1 MPDHAGPAL
10 ARRRLPLLLLAL
22 LVATAALL
30 LPPAAAER
38 SALPAATGDDLATT
52 AARAGASGIGDRY
65 FPADG
70 SGGIDVR
77 TYDVHVRY
85 DFARGLLA
93 GRTRIVLRT
102 TQALRSF
109 GLDLLLPVRSVRV
122 DGRRAGFSKP
132 TRHELRVRPAR
143 PLAQGRRVVVVVD
156 YAGRPGELSY
166 LGERNWLADRRE
178 VVTMNQPHMAP
189 WWFPA
194 NDHPSDKARFD
205 IRVSVPRGR
214 EVVSNGELVRRT
226 VRDGVATSHWRSR
239 EPMATYLA
247 FFAAGDFVVER
258 GRTDGLPWV
267 NAVSAQLPPRVR
279 AGQQRFLR
287 RTPGVVRWLERE
299 LGAYPF
305 RSTGGV
311 VTALPVYFA
320 LENQTRPTYYA
331 GSPDDVSLVVHEQA
345 HQWFGD
351 SVALERWR
359 DIWLNEGLATWL
371 EVRYA
376 ETHGGP
382 PGSQWLRDQYAS
394 RPAGDPFWRLRIGDP
409 GAARIFD
416 EAVYVRGAMTA
427 QALRERIGAAEFGLL
442 LRRWA
447 ATHRHGNATGAQFR
461 VMAEQVSGQ
470 DLDGFF
476 EAWLDTASRPAPT
489 AANGLG

>member
-1 MPDHAGPAL
+1 MLPTAST
-10 ARRRLPLLLLAL
+10 RRSRPLLALAL
-22 LVATAALL
+22 LVAAATLL
-30 LPPAAAER
+30 LPPAAAQPQPVPAPAVAEPS
-38 SALPAATGDDLATT
+38 SAAS
-52 AARAGASGIGDRY
+52 RAGGSGIGDRY

-70 SGGIDVR
+70 SGGIDVLA
-77 TYDVHVRY
+77 YDVHVRY
-85 DFARGLLA
+85 DFSRGVLA

-102 TQALRSF
+102 TQALRTF
-109 GLDLLLPVRSVRV
+109 GLDLLLPVSAVRV
-122 DGRRAGFSKP
+122 DGRPAGFAKP

-143 PLAQGRRVVVVVD
+143 ALPRGRRVVVVVD

-166 LGERNWLADRRE
+166 LGERNWLADTRE

-214 EVVSNGELVRRT
+214 EVISNGELVRRS

-258 GRTDGLPWV
+258 GRDQGLPYV
-267 NAVSAQLPPRVR
+267 NAVSAQLPAAVR
-279 AGQQRFLR
+279 RGQLRFLR
-287 RTPGVVRWLERE
+287 RSPGVVRWLERE
-299 LGAYPF
+299 LGPYPF

-376 ETHGGP
+376 ETHGGSS
-382 PGSQWLRDQYAS
+382 GATWLREQYDA
-394 RPAGDPFWRLRIGDP
+394 RPASDPFWRLEIGDP

-427 QALRERIGAAEFGLL
+427 QALRERIGAEEFSLL

-447 ATHRHGNATGAQFR
+447 ATHRHANATGAQFR
-461 VMAEQVSGQ
+461 AMAEQVSGE

-476 EAWLDTASRPAPT
+476 TAWLDTGARPART